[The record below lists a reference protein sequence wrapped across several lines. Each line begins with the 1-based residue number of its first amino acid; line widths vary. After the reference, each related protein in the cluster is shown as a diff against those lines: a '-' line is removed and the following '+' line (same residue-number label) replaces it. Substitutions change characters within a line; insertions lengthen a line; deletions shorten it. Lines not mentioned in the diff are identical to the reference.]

1 MLDME
6 LIEDSIA
13 ELEQDATSY
22 ENCIRLASLYICREI
37 NKNRNMSALDTSNNV
52 SHDSNDLFSTYNK
65 YIDAKMR
72 YQQYE
77 VVDKMLIYAMSNLC
91 HELTDFISN
100 LYHNT
105 ETTAERALIV
115 EMINNLRSAI

>member
-37 NKNRNMSALDTSNNV
+37 NKNRNMSVLDTSNDV

>member
-6 LIEDSIA
+6 LIEDSIV

-37 NKNRNMSALDTSNNV
+37 NKNRNMSVLDTSNDV

>member
-37 NKNRNMSALDTSNNV
+37 NKNRNMSALDVSNDV
-52 SHDSNDLFSTYNK
+52 SNDSNDLFSTYNK

>member
-37 NKNRNMSALDTSNNV
+37 NKNRNMSVLDTSNDV
-52 SHDSNDLFSTYNK
+52 SNDSNNLFSTYNK

>member
-1 MLDME
+1 
-6 LIEDSIA
+6 
-13 ELEQDATSY
+13 
-22 ENCIRLASLYICREI
+22 
-37 NKNRNMSALDTSNNV
+37 MSALDTSNDV

-65 YIDAKMR
+65 YINAKMR